1 MSSDGEASAA
11 ETADHG
17 SILAAVSNEMV
28 ALFKSQFGRG
38 PTRARANWAGDDVL
52 LVTLEHT
59 LTPGERNLVDLG
71 EHQRLR
77 DSRIFLQYATVAEFC
92 APVERL
98 TGRKVR
104 GFLSAFDSEADGL
117 TMEAFVL
124 HPRGYDGP
132 SRIDAARQAEHL
144 T

>member
-1 MSSDGEASAA
+1 MTPDGEPS
-11 ETADHG
+11 TAGPSDHG

-38 PTRARANWAGDDVL
+38 PTQARANWAGDDI
-52 LVTLEHT
+52 LVVILEHT
-59 LTPGERNLVDLG
+59 LTPGERNLIDLG

-77 DSRIFLQYATVAEFC
+77 DSRTFLQYATVAEFC
-92 APVERL
+92 DPIERL

-104 GFLSAFDSEADGL
+104 GFLSATDSEVDGM
-117 TMEAFVL
+117 TMETFVL
-124 HPRGYDGP
+124 HPPGYEGL
-132 SRIDAARQAEHL
+132 SRSDAARRSPHL